1 MKNLNEEINRIKS
14 LFGENRLYGN
24 LVTESSTSK
33 FGWIDTIIRM
43 LDDTHPKKLLG
54 NKKWSKFSNR
64 VKNGEGF
71 MDELRKSVEYQ
82 KFIDEEIT
90 QELITVISIVI
101 TKGGKAKLSN
111 NLLSKGVWGNIK
123 KTISD
128 NGIDL
133 TNSVK
138 YKNQTQSVGKH
149 LDDIWDTSTYKTS
162 IDGLQENIE
171 NLLSKKELYS
181 MGEEEVDELVSV
193 IRQNFSDELNLLKTA
208 DEGDDILE
216 YVTFTIKKAGKT
228 DMVLSKEQIS
238 SALKLSR
245 EAIKTE
251 SIIKGQKLIND
262 KKLVADQWASKYSD
276 WLNKSLFA
284 KAVKLPFN
292 SETPICKLLGWVR
305 SFNKNDSNNI
315 VSLYFKD
322 GLLPLRPFFDLL
334 GLIPGR
340 LAHKA
345 LFKFGKGNIKEFN
358 EMSMFYKI
366 SVLTGGLALQDKVF
380 PSALDVIRYIL
391 RKFEQQGYWTYFSG
405 SIKKNQSLIWE
416 VGFYEC
422 YERKYGTENV
432 YDVDINGEKWDEGE
446 GLFVDDTEFNELEE
460 DITVFGK
467 TKGEFQRYIRNERKD
482 KSDDKWLPEDF
493 CEKFICDQYDK
504 PIEVKCGRYNILDD
518 IGINTEQDW
527 VDTKKTAV
535 EAIKKGEEFA
545 TSLDLFPVKLD
556 SIGTGFNDKISTEN
570 IKKTI
575 DELITKGDT
584 ATVALILKELSNGV
598 GNMVD
603 PAVANV
609 EIQKPLEDDTDQ

>member
-90 QELITVISIVI
+90 QELITVISSVI
-101 TKGGKAKLSN
+101 TKGGKAKLSD

-133 TNSVK
+133 TNSVN

-149 LDDIWDTSTYKTS
+149 LDDMWDTSTYKTS

-181 MGEEEVDELVSV
+181 MGEEQVDELVSV

-216 YVTFTIKKAGKT
+216 YVTSTIKKAGKT
-228 DMVLSKEQIS
+228 DMELTPKEIAAAVKLSKE
-238 SALKLSR
+238 
-245 EAIKTE
+245 AIRKE
-251 SIIKGQKLIND
+251 SQLIGQK
-262 KKLVADQWASKYSD
+262 KLMARKNVADEWASKYSS
-276 WLNKSLFA
+276 WLNGSMIS
-284 KAVKLPFN
+284 AVKKEPFN
-292 SETPICKLLGWVR
+292 SQSAIPKLLGWIR
-305 SFNKNDSNNI
+305 SFNKNDSNN
-315 VSLYFKD
+315 VFSLYFKD

-334 GLIPGR
+334 GFYPGR
-340 LAHKA
+340 VFHKGLHMSGA
-345 LFKFGKGNIKEFN
+345 LKKSFN
-358 EMSMFYKI
+358 EMSTFYKI
-366 SVLTGGLALQDKVF
+366 SVLTGSLAIQDKVLM
-380 PSALDVIRYIL
+380 SSLDVIRYIL
-391 RKFEQQGYWTYFSG
+391 REFESRGWWTYYGS
-405 SIKKNQSLIWE
+405 SIKKNQSLIWD
-416 VGFYEC
+416 VGNNEC
-422 YERKYGTENV
+422 YERKYGTEDV
-432 YDVDINGEKWDEGE
+432 YDVNVNGEKWDEGE
-446 GLFVDDTEFNELEE
+446 GIFVDDTEFNKLEE

-518 IGINTEQDW
+518 IGINSEQEFIDLKQEGVQVANRI
-527 VDTKKTAV
+527 VDELTT
-535 EAIKKGEEFA
+535 
-545 TSLDLFPVKLD
+545 LDLFPVKLD

-570 IKKTI
+570 MKKTL
-575 DELITKGDT
+575 DELISKGDT

-598 GNMVD
+598 LNMAD
-603 PAVANV
+603 PKDANA
-609 EIQKPLEDDTDQ
+609 EIKIPLEDDSGQ

>member
-90 QELITVISIVI
+90 QELITVISSVI
-101 TKGGKAKLSN
+101 TKGGKAKLSD

-181 MGEEEVDELVSV
+181 MGEEQVDELVSV

-216 YVTFTIKKAGKT
+216 YVTSTIKKAGKT

-245 EAIKTE
+245 ESIKTE
-251 SIIKGQKLIND
+251 SILKGQKLIND
-262 KKLVADQWASKYSD
+262 KKLVANQWAKKYSD
-276 WLNKSLFA
+276 WLNGSLFA

-322 GLLPLRPFFDLL
+322 GLLPLRPFFDLF

-366 SVLTGGLALQDKVF
+366 SVLTGGMALQDKVF
-380 PSALDVIRYIL
+380 DSALDIIRYIL
-391 RKFEQQGYWTYFSG
+391 RNFAEQGYWTYYGS
-405 SIKKNQSLIWE
+405 SIKKSQSLIWD

-446 GLFVDDTEFNELEE
+446 GLFVDDTEFNKLEE

-467 TKGEFQRYIRNERKD
+467 TKGEFQKYIQNERKV
-482 KSDDKWLPEDF
+482 KGDDTWLPKDF

-504 PIEVKCGRYNILDD
+504 PIKVKCGRYNILDHV
-518 IGINTEQDW
+518 GINTEQDII
-527 VDTKKTAV
+527 DIEKKAV

-545 TSLDLFPVKLD
+545 TTLDMFPVKLD

-570 IKKTI
+570 MKKTL

-598 GNMVD
+598 LNSADPEDGN
-603 PAVANV
+603 A
-609 EIQKPLEDDTDQ
+609 EIKIPLEDDTGI